1 MLRWFF
7 TRRAMREL
15 NRPSYRLDNR
25 RYRGVLGVGF
35 LSHLK
40 HSRFFQTIDS
50 AAERR
55 RQFRTRL
62 KFLLLILFVVA
73 FAWVVFESI
82 RALSLF

>member
-15 NRPSYRLDNR
+15 NRPSYRLDKR
-25 RYRGVLGVGF
+25 RYRGVMGAGF
-35 LSHLK
+35 ISHLK

-50 AAERR
+50 ATERR
-55 RQFRTRL
+55 RQTRHRVRI
-62 KFLLLILFVVA
+62 LLSLLVLLA
-73 FAWVVFESI
+73 LCWVIIESI